1 MRVENHGPARTGLR
15 PSRRALR
22 IAYFTETFLPA
33 TDGVVTRLRHT
44 LDELSRLGDEV
55 IVFAP
60 SGGPERYAGA
70 RILGV
75 RGIPFPMY
83 PQVKLCPP
91 HPGLGRAL
99 SEFEPDVVH
108 VVNPVILGPGGVYYA
123 RRMGV
128 PLVASY
134 HTNIAT
140 YASLYRLG
148 FLTNFARRAIRGLH
162 NQANL
167 NLCTSEATAHYL
179 RNEGVRHVRLW
190 PQGVDSRLFS
200 PEKRSV
206 SWRKRLSG
214 GHPEDRLL
222 LFVGRLAREKG
233 ISSLKHVLR
242 ELPGVRL
249 AVVGDGPDRGRLEQ
263 EFSGLPATFTGFLHG
278 EDLARAYAS
287 ADLFLFPSTT
297 ETLGMAMLEAM
308 ASGLPVVAAR
318 SGASEEVV
326 EEGKS
331 GRLYSPK
338 DPSGLVDAVS
348 GILGDEERMRRLRT
362 GARGAALGRNWQ
374 KATLTLRGYYEQLRR
389 AVVR

>member
-1 MRVENHGPARTGLR
+1 M
-15 PSRRALR
+15 
-22 IAYFTETFLPA
+22 
-33 TDGVVTRLRHT
+33 TRLRHT

-55 IVFAP
+55 VVFAP

-99 SEFEPDVVH
+99 SEFGPDVVH

-140 YASLYRLG
+140 YASLYKLG
-148 FLTNFARRAIRGLH
+148 FLANFARRAIRGLH

-167 NLCTSEATAHYL
+167 NLCTSEATARYL
-179 RNEGVRHVRLW
+179 RNEGVRRVRLW

-206 SWRKRLSG
+206 AWRKRLSD
-214 GHPEDRLL
+214 GHPDERLL

-242 ELPGVRL
+242 ELSGVRL
-249 AVVGDGPDRGRLEQ
+249 AVVGDGPDRGRLER

-348 GILGDEERMRRLRT
+348 EILGDEERMRRLRT
-362 GARGAALGRNWQ
+362 GARGAALGRSWEE
-374 KATLTLRGYYEQLRR
+374 ATRTLRGYYKALGGRL
-389 AVVR
+389 

>member
-1 MRVENHGPARTGLR
+1 M
-15 PSRRALR
+15 R
-22 IAYFTETFLPA
+22 IAYFTETFLPS

-44 LDELSRLGDEV
+44 LQELSRFGDEV
-55 IVFAP
+55 LVFAP
-60 SGGPERYAGA
+60 AGGPERYAGA
-70 RILGV
+70 RVVGV

-123 RRMGV
+123 RRLGI

-148 FLTNFARRAIRGLH
+148 FLANFARRAIRGLH

-167 NLCTSEATAHYL
+167 NLCTSEATARYL
-179 RNEGVRHVRLW
+179 RNEGVRRVRLW

-200 PEKRSV
+200 PEKRSMH
-206 SWRKRLSG
+206 WRERLSD
-214 GHPEDRLL
+214 GHPREKLL
-222 LFVGRLAREKG
+222 LFVGRLAPEKG
-233 ISSLKHVLR
+233 ISSLRHVLR
-242 ELPGVRL
+242 KLPGVRL
-249 AVVGDGPDRGRLEQ
+249 AVVGDGPDRRRLEQ
-263 EFSGLPATFTGFLHG
+263 EFSGMPAVFTGFLHG

-326 EEGKS
+326 EEAV
-331 GRLYSPK
+331 
-338 DPSGLVDAVS
+338 SGLLYTPGDVSGMVDAVWDALS
-348 GILGDEERMRRLRT
+348 GEERMKRLRE
-362 GARGAALGRNWQ
+362 GARRAALGRSWEE
-374 KATLTLRGYYEQLRR
+374 ATRTLRGYYKALGGRL
-389 AVVR
+389 